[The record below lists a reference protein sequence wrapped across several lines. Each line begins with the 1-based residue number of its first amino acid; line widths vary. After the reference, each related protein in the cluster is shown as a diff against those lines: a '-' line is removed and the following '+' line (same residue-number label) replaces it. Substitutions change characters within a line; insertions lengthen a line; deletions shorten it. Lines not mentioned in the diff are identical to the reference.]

1 MDYFTITDYDFEV
14 PREFKADTIV
24 LSDRHIYASDYES
37 QDNIEMR
44 IDGAVLS
51 IIIDNEYNV
60 RSSNWTCSY
69 FCGMDEETKDDLKD
83 FTKL

>member
-1 MDYFTITDYDFEV
+1 MKYFTITDYDFEQ
-14 PREFKADTIV
+14 PRDFKADTII
-24 LSDRHIYASDYES
+24 LSDRHIYASDYET
-37 QDNIEMR
+37 QNDIEMR

-51 IIIDNEYNV
+51 VIIDGEFNV

-69 FCGMDEETKDDLKD
+69 FCGMDEAEREDLKD